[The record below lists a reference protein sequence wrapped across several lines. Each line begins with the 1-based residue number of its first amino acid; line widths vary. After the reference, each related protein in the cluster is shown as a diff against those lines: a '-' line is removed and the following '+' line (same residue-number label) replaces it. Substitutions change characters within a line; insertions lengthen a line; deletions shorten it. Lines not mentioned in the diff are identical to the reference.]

1 MKKVSFRN
9 DVLPLKDILY
19 RLALRI
25 TLDRVEAEDIVQDTL
40 MKVWARRDSW
50 DTIDSMEAY
59 CLTICR
65 NISLDRVAS
74 RDNRQATLGEQAAEQ
89 QADRASSPFD
99 RAVDSDRLAIVRDII
114 THLPE
119 KQRTCVQL
127 RDFEG
132 RAYKDIAA
140 VLGITEE
147 QVKVNIFRAR
157 QAIKKKYQEYDNY
170 GL

>member
-25 TLDRVEAEDIVQDTL
+25 TLDSAEAEDIVQDTL
-40 MKVWARRDSW
+40 IRIWNRREQW
-50 DTIDSMEAY
+50 DEIENIEAFA
-59 CLTICR
+59 LTICR
-65 NISLDRVAS
+65 NLALDRAEKQENNHLELDEQRMERPDQAPTPLDPAQEPDRIKLV
-74 RDNRQATLGEQAAEQ
+74 RQL
-89 QADRASSPFD
+89 
-99 RAVDSDRLAIVRDII
+99 VDS
-114 THLPE
+114 LPE
-119 KQRTCVQL
+119 KQRSCVQL

-132 RAYKDIAA
+132 KPYKEIADI
-140 VLGITEE
+140 LGITEQ

-157 QAIKKKYQEYDNY
+157 QTIKQRFKQIDDY

>member
-25 TLDRVEAEDIVQDTL
+25 TLDSAEAEDIVQDTL
-40 MKVWARRDSW
+40 IRIWNRREQW
-50 DTIDSMEAY
+50 DEIENMEAFA
-59 CLTICR
+59 LTICR
-65 NISLDRVAS
+65 NLALDRAEKQENNHLELDEQRMERPDQVPTPLDHAQQQD
-74 RDNRQATLGEQAAEQ
+74 RIKLVRQL
-89 QADRASSPFD
+89 
-99 RAVDSDRLAIVRDII
+99 VDS
-114 THLPE
+114 LPE
-119 KQRTCVQL
+119 RQRSCVQL

-132 RAYKDIAA
+132 KPYKEIADI
-140 VLGITEE
+140 LGITEQ

-157 QAIKKKYQEYDNY
+157 QTIKQRFKQIDDY

>member
-25 TLDRVEAEDIVQDTL
+25 TLDSAEAEDIVQDTL
-40 MKVWARRDSW
+40 IRIWNRREQW
-50 DTIDSMEAY
+50 DEIENIEAFA
-59 CLTICR
+59 LTICR
-65 NISLDRVAS
+65 NLALDRAEKQENNHLELDEQRMERPDQAPTPLDHAQQNDRIKLV
-74 RDNRQATLGEQAAEQ
+74 RQL
-89 QADRASSPFD
+89 
-99 RAVDSDRLAIVRDII
+99 VDS
-114 THLPE
+114 LPE
-119 KQRTCVQL
+119 KQRSCVQL

-132 RAYKDIAA
+132 KPYKEIADI
-140 VLGITEE
+140 LGITEQ

-157 QAIKKKYQEYDNY
+157 QTIKQRFKQIDDY